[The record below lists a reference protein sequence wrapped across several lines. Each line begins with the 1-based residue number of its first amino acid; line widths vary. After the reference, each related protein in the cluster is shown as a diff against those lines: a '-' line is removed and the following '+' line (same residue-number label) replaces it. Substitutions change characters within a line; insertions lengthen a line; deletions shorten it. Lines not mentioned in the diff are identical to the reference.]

1 MDARACYNANGNFDP
16 ELYYVALYNSVP
28 CKYEYGVDDD
38 YELDIDEMKFDKIK
52 HFFSKIDHIHTY
64 LADYL
69 ENESEVQKVGFETV
83 FPLDNSAKPN
93 QAYIVFAADHRVFH
107 INKSKIAVYY
117 PESEDVNKIAEFAK
131 EIFNT
136 FPVEEPESREGKVSL
151 IKVYQGDYYTSEK
164 DVKPKIVNI
173 EENYNDDFLSIDKD
187 VTEFLKDRS
196 SGLILLYGEPGT
208 GKTSYIRHL
217 ISAVPK
223 EYIIVPSSIAQRL
236 GDPDLTTFITDH
248 TDSVFILE
256 DCEQLLEDRE
266 ENQFNNAIA
275 TILNMADGLLSDIVN
290 IKFICTFNAPITQ
303 IDKALLR
310 KGRCI
315 AKYQFN
321 KLKADKVR
329 ILNEKYNLG
338 HTKIEDM
345 TLADIYNA
353 DKPDY
358 TEETKQTKI
367 GF

>member
-16 ELYYVALYNSVP
+16 ELYYIAIYGTVP

-38 YELDIDEMKFDKIK
+38 YELDIKEMKLEKIK
-52 HFFSKIDHIHTY
+52 HLFPKIEHVHTY

-83 FPLDNSAKPN
+83 FPSDNSAKPN
-93 QAYIVFAADHRVFH
+93 QAYIVFAVDHRVFH

-117 PESEDVNKIAEFAK
+117 PSFEDVNKIAEFAK

-136 FPVEEPESREGKVSL
+136 FPIEEPESKEGKISL

-173 EENYNDDFLSIDKD
+173 EENYNDDFLPIDKD
-187 VTEFLKDRS
+187 ITEFLKDRS
-196 SGLILLYGEPGT
+196 SGLILLYGDPGT

-223 EYIIVPSSIAQRL
+223 EYIIVPINIAERL

-256 DCEQLLEDRE
+256 DCEKLLETRE
-266 ENQFNNAIA
+266 ENPFNNAIS
-275 TILNMADGLLSDIVN
+275 TILNMADGLLSDVVN
-290 IKFICTFNAPITQ
+290 IKFICTFNAPITE
-303 IDKALLR
+303 IDKALVR
-310 KGRCI
+310 KGRCV
-315 AKYQFN
+315 AKYQFT
-321 KLKADKVR
+321 KLKADKVKV
-329 ILNEKYNLG
+329 LNEKYNLG

-345 TLADIYNA
+345 TLADVYNA

-358 TEETKQTKI
+358 TEDVKQTKI

>member
-28 CKYEYGVDDD
+28 CKYEYCVDDD
-38 YELDIDEMKFDKIK
+38 YELDIKEMKLDKIK
-52 HFFSKIDHIHTY
+52 HLFSKIDHTHTY

-69 ENESEVQKVGFETV
+69 ENESEVQKTSLGTE
-83 FPLDNSAKPN
+83 FPWDNSAKPN
-93 QAYIVFAADHRVFH
+93 QAYIIFAANNMVFH
-107 INKSKIAVYY
+107 INNSKIVIYY
-117 PESEDVNKIAEFAK
+117 PEEQDVKKIAELAK
-131 EIFNT
+131 QIFNV
-136 FPVEEPESREGKVSL
+136 FPVEEPESKEGKVSL

-321 KLKADKVR
+321 KLNVDKVR
-329 ILNEKYNLG
+329 ALNEKYNLG
-338 HTKIEDM
+338 HTEIKEM
-345 TLADIYNA
+345 TLADVYNS

-358 TEETKQTKI
+358 TEQIKQTKI